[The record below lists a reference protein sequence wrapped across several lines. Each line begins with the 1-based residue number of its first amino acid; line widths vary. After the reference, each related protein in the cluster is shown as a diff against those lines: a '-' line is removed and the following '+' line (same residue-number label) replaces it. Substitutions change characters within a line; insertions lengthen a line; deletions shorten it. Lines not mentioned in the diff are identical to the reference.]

1 MKNLL
6 PYLCLIILFLSG
18 CAGENEWRFVVFGN
32 SRPDGATEPQPH
44 VFRKIIKNIEN
55 ESPFLVINVGD
66 IIWGSSD
73 LACTKKQMREFYRV
87 FNTLKIP
94 KYIAV
99 GEHEIAG
106 SEENQNY
113 FKKKLGGLYKTF
125 THKNCRF
132 IILNSEEIGSESK
145 IAGKQFLW
153 LERVLSTNKKKHVF
167 VFAHRPLFAVETSEG
182 ACFDSY
188 PQDGAKLVE
197 LFNRYGVRYFIAG
210 HERFYN
216 RCENKGVIQYI
227 SGGAGAPLK
236 VSEENGG
243 FHHYLIVKVKDGN
256 VDIQIKKVVF

>member
-1 MKNLL
+1 M
-6 PYLCLIILFLSG
+6 
-18 CAGENEWRFVVFGN
+18 FVVFGN
-32 SRPDGATEPQPH
+32 NRPDGATEPQPK
-44 VFRKIIKNIEN
+44 VFRQIIRNIEN
-55 ESPFLVINVGD
+55 ESPFLAISVGD

-73 LACTKKQMREFYRV
+73 LACTKKQMREFDRV

-145 IAGKQFLW
+145 ITGKQFLW
-153 LERVLSTNKKKHVF
+153 LEKVLSTNKKKHVF
-167 VFAHRPLFAVETSEG
+167 VFAHRPLFTVETSEM

-188 PQDGAKLVE
+188 PQDRTRLVE
-197 LFNRYGVRYFIAG
+197 LFNRYGVRYFMAG
-210 HERFYN
+210 HEHFYN
-216 RCENKGVIQYI
+216 RCEKKGVIQHI

-236 VSEENGG
+236 VSQENGG
-243 FHHYLIVKVKDGN
+243 FHHYLIVKVEGGN
-256 VDIQIKKVVF
+256 VDIQTRRMGF

>member
-1 MKNLL
+1 
-6 PYLCLIILFLSG
+6 
-18 CAGENEWRFVVFGN
+18 
-32 SRPDGATEPQPH
+32 
-44 VFRKIIKNIEN
+44 
-55 ESPFLVINVGD
+55 
-66 IIWGSSD
+66 
-73 LACTKKQMREFYRV
+73 
-87 FNTLKIP
+87 
-94 KYIAV
+94 
-99 GEHEIAG
+99 
-106 SEENQNY
+106 
-113 FKKKLGGLYKTF
+113 
-125 THKNCRF
+125 